1 MRVDHLAID
10 GSVVSFEADSDLG
23 AGATATGWV
32 MTPSL
37 MRSHPFAT
45 YPPKHSYIAERAI
58 RSSFRDINVVGADEM
73 GLKGGT
79 LRVGQFRLSLA
90 TGGTRELVVGAW
102 ESDSGCMTT
111 SLSGVT
117 RETLI
122 EAFDTLQ
129 FTAHRTGIS
138 IDSPVVATPRAP
150 QVIKEIPGLGVVSAQ
165 PAVASVLD
173 RVPRERGLVTNH
185 GELFRINSSS
195 RALLFVSR
203 SSVVDINPFE
213 RDDPDQAL
221 RTAANL
227 RVEWRVRRG

>member
-10 GSVVSFEADSDLG
+10 GSVVSFEAESDLG

-58 RSSFRDINVVGADEM
+58 RSAFPNISVVAADEM
-73 GLKGGT
+73 GMKGGV
-79 LRVGQFRLSLA
+79 LRVGQFRLPLA
-90 TGGTRELVVGAW
+90 TGGTRELVAGAW
-102 ESDSGCMTT
+102 ESEAGCMTT
-111 SLSGVT
+111 SLSGAP
-117 RETLI
+117 REALI

-129 FTAHRTGIS
+129 FTARRTGIS
-138 IDSPVVATPRAP
+138 IDSPVVAMPRPP
-150 QVIKEIPGLGVVSAQ
+150 QIIKEIPGLGVVSAQ
-165 PAVASVLD
+165 PAVASVLE
-173 RVPRERGLVTNH
+173 RVPRERGMVTNN
-185 GELFRINSSS
+185 GELFRVSTSS

-213 RDDPDQAL
+213 RDDPEQAL
-221 RTAANL
+221 RAAGSL